1 MNNSFSYYKQLEA
14 KDCGPTCLKMIAK
27 FFGKSFSISF
37 IRNLCLTTREGSSML
52 GINEAAE
59 KLNLNTFATKI
70 SFKTLNED
78 APLPCIILWDNY
90 HYVVVYKIKKNMIY
104 VADPAIGKI
113 KYNKEDFIKRWINMS
128 EANDETEEGLA
139 LFFEPNEN
147 FNNNTLNL
155 EEESKFNPIAYIKK
169 YLTKHKKL
177 VIYLIIFLTLENGLL
192 LFFPFLTQNIVDK
205 GIEPKKLNYVNLI
218 LLAQLMIFI
227 SLTIT
232 QVLRSRIL
240 LHLSTRIN
248 IAIVSDFFIKLM
260 KLPISFFDSRL
271 TGDIMQRIRDNF
283 RIEQFLTGSSLNTLF
298 SMIQFIIFG
307 GVLIY
312 YNITIFLIFF
322 IGSVLYISWLMFFLE
337 KRKVLD
343 YHRFSQTAEEQ
354 SKILE
359 LITGMQEIKINNAE
373 NQKRQGWEEIQQK
386 LYKIKLK
393 LLNIEQWQ
401 SVGSSFISQFKDI
414 FITFFS
420 ATLVIKGELTLGAM
434 LSIQYIIG
442 QLNAPLFQLV
452 AFIRLAQDT
461 KISLERLNEIHS
473 KVDED
478 DLLNKESI
486 NLDSKNIII
495 ENVTYNYLGNPN
507 YVLQNLNLTIP
518 KDKITAIVGTSGSGK
533 TTLLKM
539 IMKFYTP
546 NNGSI
551 FLDNINIENITSY
564 NWRENCGV
572 VMQDGF
578 IFNDTIANN
587 ITVGFENIDGVKL
600 DYATTVANIKEFIE
614 SLPLGLN
621 THIGTDG
628 MGISGG
634 QKQRILI
641 ARAVYKNPHYIFFD
655 EATSALDAVNE
666 KIIHDNLQQ
675 FFKGKTVII
684 IAHRLSTVK
693 NADQIIVLKN
703 GEIAEIGNHQQLVQN
718 KSDYFNLV
726 KNQLELGN

>member
-1 MNNSFSYYKQLEA
+1 MYNSFPYYKQLEG

-27 FFGKSFSISF
+27 FHGKSFSINY
-37 IRNLCLTTREGSSML
+37 IRSLCLTTREGSSML
-52 GINEAAE
+52 NINEAAE
-59 KLNLNTFATKI
+59 KLNLDTFASKI
-70 SFKTLNED
+70 SFNILLE

-90 HYVVVYKIKKNMIY
+90 HYVVVYKIIKDIIY
-104 VADPAIGKI
+104 IADPAIGKI
-113 KYNKEDFIKRWINMS
+113 KYKKDDFIKNWINIVNT
-128 EANDETEEGLA
+128 NDETEEGLA
-139 LFFEPNEN
+139 LFFEPNER
-147 FNNNTLNL
+147 FNTTQLNI
-155 EEESKFNPIAYIKK
+155 EEELKFNPLKYIFK
-169 YLTKHKKL
+169 YLLNHKKL
-177 VIYLIIFLTLENGLL
+177 VIYLIIFLTIENGLL
-192 LFFPFLTQNIVDK
+192 IFFPFLTKNIVDK
-205 GIEPKKLNYVNLI
+205 GIEPKNLDYINLI

-227 SLTIT
+227 GLTT
-232 QVLRSRIL
+232 AQVLRSRIL
-240 LHLSTRIN
+240 LHLSTRVN
-248 IAIVSDFFIKLM
+248 ISIVSEFFTKLM

-271 TGDIMQRIRDNF
+271 TGDIMQRIRDNS
-283 RIEQFLTGSSLNTLF
+283 RIEQFLTGNSLNTFF
-298 SMIQFIIFG
+298 SMIQFIVFG

-312 YNITIFLIFF
+312 YNMTIFLFFF
-322 IGSVLYISWLMFFLE
+322 IGSILYIGWLMFFLE
-337 KRKVLD
+337 KRKLID
-343 YHRFSQTAEEQ
+343 YQRFSYTSEEQ

-373 NQKRQGWEEIQQK
+373 NQKRKGWEKIQQK
-386 LYKIKLK
+386 LYTIKLK

-401 SVGSSFISQFKDI
+401 SVGSSFISQLKDI

-420 ATLVIKGELTLGAM
+420 ATLVIKGKLSLGEM

-452 AFIRLAQDT
+452 AFIRSAQDT

-486 NLDSKNIII
+486 NLENKNIII

-507 YVLQNLNLTIP
+507 YVLQNLNLMIP
-518 KDKITAIVGTSGSGK
+518 KNKITAIVGTSGSGK

-546 NNGSI
+546 NSGTI

-587 ITVGFENIDGVKL
+587 ITVGFENIDTEKL
-600 DYATTVANIKEFIE
+600 DYAITVANIKEFVE
-614 SLPLGLN
+614 SLPLRLN
-621 THIGTDG
+621 TQIGTDG
-628 MGISGG
+628 TGISGG

-655 EATSALDAVNE
+655 EATSALDAENE

-675 FFKGKTVII
+675 FFIEKTVII

-703 GEIAEIGNHQQLVQN
+703 GEIAETGNHQQLVQN
-718 KSDYFNLV
+718 KGDYFNLV

>member
-718 KSDYFNLV
+718 K
-726 KNQLELGN
+726 